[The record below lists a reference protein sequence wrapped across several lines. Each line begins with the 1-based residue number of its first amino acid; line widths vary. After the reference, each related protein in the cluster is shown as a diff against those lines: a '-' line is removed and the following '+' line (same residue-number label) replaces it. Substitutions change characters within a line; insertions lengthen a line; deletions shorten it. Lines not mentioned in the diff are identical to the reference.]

1 MKAGEIIL
9 IGGAVG
15 LGILA
20 IVKARQA
27 QSSAVVPPAGSPGTI
42 DAHFDMSGL
51 GAAGPLAPILAPL
64 QPAVKGTIDTV
75 NKKIGGANP
84 YAGLTKN
91 SDGTYTDGM
100 GCKLTFKPD
109 GTYNRVC
116 PQKNP
121 AVYIAKAVN
130 KIVSFF

>member
-15 LGILA
+15 LGILV

-27 QSSAVVPPAGSPGTI
+27 QSSAVVPPAGAPPI
-42 DAHFDMSGL
+42 VNAQFDMSGL

-116 PQKNP
+116 PQKS
-121 AVYIAKAVN
+121 AAGYVATGVR
-130 KIVSFF
+130 KIISIF